1 MLKRASRKLRST
13 PAKTLMYIIL
23 FLVLFL
29 AIFSMLM
36 IGIASGNKVK
46 RAQETLANSITLRG
60 PAEGE
65 AGKSCT
71 VYAIPSAIVEKFIDS
86 NYVQG
91 YTMEAGTYWLDPVDT
106 ETYISEETQQRLKG
120 YLKDSGMYTMTAVG
134 TLDCAYDTYFLA
146 KGYRIVEGSGLS
158 YGERGK
164 YEAVVGEKYAE
175 KNHLHVG
182 DTVKYKMEQ
191 GTIEYY
197 KVSAPEEISFKIRG
211 IYRTPEVY
219 QSDSV
224 VNDWHNN
231 LIFIPLDIFCEYS
244 MKALKIQ
251 NVGFNTVTVYLKDTK
266 SVEPFIEETKNK
278 IKIGSVDDVVQTDE
292 NGIRSSVKPMVI
304 SQQDL
309 ESGEWSYQ
317 LIRNKEWYEMVAKP
331 VEKLNRLIGYMIVG
345 FVTAGILLFG
355 ILTSL
360 SVKGRKREIGIL
372 LSMGEHRKRILGQFV
387 LENLVPVLIALVF
400 AALCATPTAE
410 YFADLES
417 G

>member
-197 KVSAPEEISFKIRG
+197 KVSAP
-211 IYRTPEVY
+211 
-219 QSDSV
+219 
-224 VNDWHNN
+224 
-231 LIFIPLDIFCEYS
+231 
-244 MKALKIQ
+244 
-251 NVGFNTVTVYLKDTK
+251 
-266 SVEPFIEETKNK
+266 
-278 IKIGSVDDVVQTDE
+278 
-292 NGIRSSVKPMVI
+292 
-304 SQQDL
+304 
-309 ESGEWSYQ
+309 
-317 LIRNKEWYEMVAKP
+317 
-331 VEKLNRLIGYMIVG
+331 
-345 FVTAGILLFG
+345 
-355 ILTSL
+355 
-360 SVKGRKREIGIL
+360 
-372 LSMGEHRKRILGQFV
+372 
-387 LENLVPVLIALVF
+387 
-400 AALCATPTAE
+400 
-410 YFADLES
+410 
-417 G
+417 

>member
-134 TLDCAYDTYFLA
+134 TLRIRYLFSGKGLQDC
-146 KGYRIVEGSGLS
+146 
-158 YGERGK
+158 
-164 YEAVVGEKYAE
+164 
-175 KNHLHVG
+175 
-182 DTVKYKMEQ
+182 
-191 GTIEYY
+191 
-197 KVSAPEEISFKIRG
+197 
-211 IYRTPEVY
+211 
-219 QSDSV
+219 
-224 VNDWHNN
+224 
-231 LIFIPLDIFCEYS
+231 
-244 MKALKIQ
+244 
-251 NVGFNTVTVYLKDTK
+251 
-266 SVEPFIEETKNK
+266 
-278 IKIGSVDDVVQTDE
+278 
-292 NGIRSSVKPMVI
+292 
-304 SQQDL
+304 
-309 ESGEWSYQ
+309 
-317 LIRNKEWYEMVAKP
+317 
-331 VEKLNRLIGYMIVG
+331 
-345 FVTAGILLFG
+345 
-355 ILTSL
+355 
-360 SVKGRKREIGIL
+360 GRKRTELRRTGQIRSCGR
-372 LSMGEHRKRILGQFV
+372 RKIRRKKSSPCGRY
-387 LENLVPVLIALVF
+387 
-400 AALCATPTAE
+400 C
-410 YFADLES
+410 
-417 G
+417 

>member
-158 YGERGK
+158 YGERGQIRSCGRRK
-164 YEAVVGEKYAE
+164 IRRKKFISMWAILL
-175 KNHLHVG
+175 NI
-182 DTVKYKMEQ
+182 KMEQ

-244 MKALKIQ
+244 MKALKSS

-266 SVEPFIEETKNK
+266 SVEPFIEEQKQ
-278 IKIGSVDDVVQTDE
+278 IK
-292 NGIRSSVKPMVI
+292 
-304 SQQDL
+304 
-309 ESGEWSYQ
+309 
-317 LIRNKEWYEMVAKP
+317 
-331 VEKLNRLIGYMIVG
+331 
-345 FVTAGILLFG
+345 
-355 ILTSL
+355 
-360 SVKGRKREIGIL
+360 
-372 LSMGEHRKRILGQFV
+372 
-387 LENLVPVLIALVF
+387 
-400 AALCATPTAE
+400 
-410 YFADLES
+410 
-417 G
+417 

>member
-1 MLKRASRKLRST
+1 MSHFEIYRGKKEYVEKSEQKIKKYSCENIDVYHT
-13 PAKTLMYIIL
+13 V
-23 FLVLFL
+23 LVLFL

-175 KNHLHVG
+175 K
-182 DTVKYKMEQ
+182 
-191 GTIEYY
+191 I
-197 KVSAPEEISFKIRG
+197 ISM
-211 IYRTPEVY
+211 
-219 QSDSV
+219 
-224 VNDWHNN
+224 W
-231 LIFIPLDIFCEYS
+231 
-244 MKALKIQ
+244 A
-251 NVGFNTVTVYLKDTK
+251 
-266 SVEPFIEETKNK
+266 
-278 IKIGSVDDVVQTDE
+278 
-292 NGIRSSVKPMVI
+292 
-304 SQQDL
+304 
-309 ESGEWSYQ
+309 
-317 LIRNKEWYEMVAKP
+317 
-331 VEKLNRLIGYMIVG
+331 
-345 FVTAGILLFG
+345 ILLN
-355 ILTSL
+355 IKWS
-360 SVKGRKREIGIL
+360 RERSNTI
-372 LSMGEHRKRILGQFV
+372 K
-387 LENLVPVLIALVF
+387 
-400 AALCATPTAE
+400 
-410 YFADLES
+410 
-417 G
+417 